1 MRFFWGH
8 YPFSISRKNLI
19 LLFSSL
25 LMLCNFL
32 SAEELPSQL
41 NIGFIP
47 GGDISSTK
55 EAGFKLAQQLQK
67 DLGVP
72 INVVISKNYG
82 GLIDLM
88 ADRKIDFALFSS
100 FTFIE
105 AEQRAGAKVLLKTVF
120 DNPFYYSTIL
130 TATDSGLKIKSLKD
144 LKGKRIGFVD
154 KKSSS
159 GYLYPLL
166 ALKKIGLKE
175 SDFKSVS
182 FSGSHSKS
190 VEMLNAKEVDAIAVF
205 ADDSA
210 AQKNAWIKYS
220 EKSNSDPKAQ
230 LVSSP
235 KAQSASAPKA
245 LGVLAPKVLWV
256 SEPIPNDPFCV
267 RKDFYEAYPK
277 LTHSLMSAVID
288 AVENL
293 IAKKELKDFVGAKTL
308 APATSKQYDPVRD
321 VVKSLGIQSN

>member
-1 MRFFWGH
+1 
-8 YPFSISRKNLI
+8 
-19 LLFSSL
+19 
-25 LMLCNFL
+25 
-32 SAEELPSQL
+32 
-41 NIGFIP
+41 
-47 GGDISSTK
+47 
-55 EAGFKLAQQLQK
+55 
-67 DLGVP
+67 
-72 INVVISKNYG
+72 
-82 GLIDLM
+82 
-88 ADRKIDFALFSS
+88 
-100 FTFIE
+100 
-105 AEQRAGAKVLLKTVF
+105 
-120 DNPFYYSTIL
+120 
-130 TATDSGLKIKSLKD
+130 LKIKSLKD

-175 SDFKSVS
+175 SDFKSVT

-190 VEMLNAKEVDAIAVF
+190 VDMLNAKEVDAIAVF

-210 AQKNAWIKYS
+210 AKKNAWIKYS
-220 EKSNSDPKAQ
+220 EKTKSDPKAQ
-230 LVSSP
+230 LVSS
-235 KAQSASAPKA
+235 
-245 LGVLAPKVLWV
+245 PKVLWV

-293 IAKKELKDFVGAKTL
+293 VAKKELKDFVGAKTL